1 MARDIRNIPASVHQR
16 LLTKARESSRPF
28 NELLQHFAI
37 ERFMYRLSKSPYAD
51 RFILKGALMLS
62 AWSGSMSRPTMDI
75 DLSGRI
81 ENDPAKIAAAMKEVC
96 KMVVVEDGM
105 TFDPET
111 VTAMRIMDDAG
122 YQGVRVR
129 IRGFLGNAR
138 VAVQADIGFGDVI
151 VPGPLKVTYPVL
163 LDFPPPELSGYSM
176 ESTIAEKFH
185 AMVKCG
191 ILNSRIK
198 DFHDIWMLSR
208 SFDFRGAILAKA
220 IETTFANRDTPV
232 PVDPAVFDDSF
243 PKDKDKNV
251 QWRGFIRKSRL
262 SGAPDSF
269 ADIVAG
275 VKMFLEPPAIA
286 LAGQR
291 MFRSRWKA
299 PGPWSPEPEMK
310 RGRILKT

>member
-1 MARDIRNIPASVHQR
+1 MARDIRNMPASVHQR

-37 ERFMYRLSKSPYAD
+37 ERFMYRLSKSPYKD

-81 ENDPAKIAAAMKEVC
+81 ENDPAKIAAAMKKAC

-105 TFDPET
+105 TFDLET
-111 VTAMRIMDDAG
+111 VTAMRIMEDAG

-176 ESTIAEKFH
+176 ESAIAEKFH
-185 AMVKCG
+185 AMVKRG
-191 ILNSRIK
+191 ILNSRMK

-208 SFDFRGAILAKA
+208 SFDFRGTVLAKA

-232 PVDPAVFDDSF
+232 PADPAVFNDSF

-262 SGAPDSF
+262 SGVPDSF
-269 ADIVAG
+269 AAIVAG
-275 VKMFLEPPAIA
+275 VKVFLEPPAIA

-299 PGPWSPEPEMK
+299 PGPWNPVP
-310 RGRILKT
+310 

>member
-1 MARDIRNIPASVHQR
+1 MARDIPASVHQR

-75 DLSGRI
+75 DLLGRI
-81 ENDPAKIAAAMKEVC
+81 ENDPATIAAVIKEAC

-111 VTAMRIMDDAG
+111 VTAVRIMEDAG

-129 IRGFLGNAR
+129 IRGLLGNAR

-185 AMVKCG
+185 AMVKRG
-191 ILNSRIK
+191 ILNSRMK

-208 SFDFRGAILAKA
+208 SFDFQGAILAKA

-232 PVDPAVFDDSF
+232 PADPAVFDDSF

-275 VKMFLEPPAIA
+275 VKMFLEPLAIA

-291 MFRSRWKA
+291 MFRSLWKA
-299 PGPWSPEPEMK
+299 PGPWEL
-310 RGRILKT
+310 RHIN

>member
-1 MARDIRNIPASVHQR
+1 MAGDIRNIPASVHQR

-37 ERFMYRLSKSPYAD
+37 ERFMYRLSKSPYKD

-81 ENDPAKIAAAMKEVC
+81 ENDPAKIAAAMKKAC

-105 TFDPET
+105 SFDAET
-111 VTAMRIMDDAG
+111 VTAMRIMEDAG

-129 IRGFLGNAR
+129 VRGFLGNAR
-138 VAVQADIGFGDVI
+138 VSVQVDIGFGDVI

-176 ESTIAEKFH
+176 ESAIAEKFH
-185 AMVKCG
+185 AMVKRG
-191 ILNSRIK
+191 ILNSRMK

-208 SFDFRGAILAKA
+208 SFDFRGTVLAKA

-232 PVDPAVFDDSF
+232 LADPAVFDDSF

-262 SGAPDSF
+262 SGMPDSF
-269 ADIVAG
+269 AVIVAG
-275 VKMFLEPPAIA
+275 VKVFLEPPTVA

-291 MFRSRWKA
+291 MFRSLWKA
-299 PGPWSPEPEMK
+299 PGPWK
-310 RGRILKT
+310 HRN